1 MSDVF
6 ASHQNSIFPSKG
18 PYTRPMCTE
27 TPNQATS
34 VEQQMQ
40 R

>member
-1 MSDVF
+1 MSLQVIRTVF
-6 ASHQNSIFPSKG
+6 FPVKG
-18 PYTRPMCTE
+18 PYTRPMCTD